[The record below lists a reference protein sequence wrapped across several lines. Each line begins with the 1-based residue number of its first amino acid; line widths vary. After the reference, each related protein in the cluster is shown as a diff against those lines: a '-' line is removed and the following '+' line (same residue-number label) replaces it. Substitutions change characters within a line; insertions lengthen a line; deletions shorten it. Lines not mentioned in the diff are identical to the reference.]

1 MSIMKNLVV
10 GASGVLLFGMAAVT
24 ASAQT
29 ASLPS
34 GWDGLVRV
42 DRSSVDE
49 LFLDPDAD
57 FSGFT
62 KVMLAE
68 PKVSFRPNWQRDKNR
83 QVSGVSGRVGDSDVR
98 RIINEASEGV
108 DSIFAQAFADAGFE
122 VVTEA
127 GPDVLL
133 VSVAVVNLD
142 IVAPDVGGTA
152 RSRTFVREAGT
163 ASLIIEARD
172 SVSGG
177 LMGRAID
184 SRTTGD
190 NIMLQANRAT
200 NRAEF
205 SRLFRR
211 WARTSAEG
219 LAQLTSEAVTQS
231 SGE

>member
-1 MSIMKNLVV
+1 
-10 GASGVLLFGMAAVT
+10 MAT
-24 ASAQT
+24 TSLNAQT

-49 LFLDPDAD
+49 LFLDPSAD

-68 PKVSFRPNWQRDKNR
+68 PEVSFRPNWQRDRNR
-83 QVSGVSGRVGDSDVR
+83 QVSGVSGRVADRDVR
-98 RIINEASEGV
+98 RIIDEASEGA

-133 VSVAVVNLD
+133 VSIAIVNLD
-142 IVAPDVGGTA
+142 IVAPDVGGTT
-152 RSRTFVREAGT
+152 RSRSYVREAGA

-190 NIMLQANRAT
+190 NIMLQANRVT

-219 LAQLTSEAVTQS
+219 LAQLTSEAAAQS
-231 SGE
+231 SGD